1 MSQNEEEL
9 VILWTSGD
17 KEVALNMVFMYA
29 LNSRLNGWWANIRL
43 IIWGPSARLAGEDE
57 EIQDKIKE
65 MIREGVVVDGCKTC
79 ADNYGVSKHLEEL
92 GVSVTRMGEPL
103 TKYIKEKRNVLTF

>member
-29 LNSRLNGWWANIRL
+29 LNSRLNGWWASIRL
-43 IIWGPSARLAGEDE
+43 IIWGPSARLASEDE

-65 MIREGVVVDGCKTC
+65 IIREGVIVDACKTC
-79 ADNYGVSKHLEEL
+79 ADNYGVSEQLEEL
-92 GVSVTRMGEPL
+92 GVSVRRMGEPL
-103 TKYIKEKRNVLTF
+103 TDFIKEGRRILTF